1 MEAPRYCGRAQWK
14 WRNSSTS
21 LFRLSEEALNTTSK
35 RHEEMATNEETIK
48 DVQDAQSN
56 LTQAIQIL
64 TDFYVKNVSATSAC
78 FGEPKLTTE
87 IRWEIPM
94 FVAPYK

>member
-1 MEAPRYCGRAQWK
+1 M

-21 LFRLSEEALNTTSK
+21 LFRLREEVLNTTSI

-56 LTQAIQIL
+56 LTQIIQIL
-64 TDFYVKNVSATSAC
+64 TDFYVKNFSATIAC

-87 IRWEIPM
+87 IRWDIPM
-94 FVAPYK
+94 SLAPYK